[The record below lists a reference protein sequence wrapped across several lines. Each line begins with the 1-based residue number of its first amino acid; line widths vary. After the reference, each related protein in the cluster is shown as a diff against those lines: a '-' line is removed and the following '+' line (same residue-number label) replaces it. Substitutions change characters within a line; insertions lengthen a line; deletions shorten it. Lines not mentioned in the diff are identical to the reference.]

1 MIRFISHIFFAFSR
15 WINVIRR
22 DDVGCRCGR
31 WSRESRVYIRTNTH
45 FCASSVLRFTES
57 WKAQVSC
64 VENEGGARRVVRVG
78 VGAAKRGPAW
88 GLQGGRCVGVLR
100 RSFCRGAWQSIGEA
114 LTSSG
119 RERSIPTERFI
130 RTRAGESG
138 RGFFFI
144 SQVGPFF
151 STHAAPVSRRW
162 CAGASRYISRR
173 VVINKRRVRA
183 NT

>member
-1 MIRFISHIFFAFSR
+1 MPLWEMVARKPRVHPHKHTLLCVVRVAFYGVVKGTSLSR
-15 WINVIRR
+15 
-22 DDVGCRCGR
+22 
-31 WSRESRVYIRTNTH
+31 
-45 FCASSVLRFTES
+45 
-57 WKAQVSC
+57 

-138 RGFFFI
+138 RAFFFL
-144 SQVGPFF
+144 SRVGPFF
-151 STHAAPVSRRW
+151 STHAAPVSRRR